1 MKIDS
6 SVELK
11 RVHGKEI
18 MDYLRKE
25 RRVTKKVM
33 AEELNLSFATVSN
46 ICNEMREKGYIQE
59 EAKEDTKVVGRTPK
73 TISIQ
78 YENLLSLCL
87 DLTRFG
93 WIRVCVLDYGNQM
106 VFDEKFAYEK
116 DCDVEAIVNLCREI
130 YEEQVLDT
138 FQEWQI
144 IGVGVA
150 VPGIFEKKTHHIVS
164 SEIEMFNNQ
173 PMKEMLSEALKKTV
187 YVDNESNL
195 CVLSEYM
202 QKRHGQEQENLIYIF
217 ADEGLGIGV
226 VANGNLICG
235 SRGYAPEICHMP
247 IGNPQMKC
255 HLCGNYGCV
264 ESDLRIQGYVEKY
277 RLYAGKELK
286 SYGEFL
292 NLIKEKDPEAGK
304 VLTENGEIFG
314 RLLSIL
320 NNMFNPDCIL
330 IGGGTTET
338 LKICL
343 QTSIEE
349 MKTRMLVAE
358 EDLPQIYLD
367 EESSTTMVKGA
378 SEMVFSKW
386 MPI

>member
-1 MKIDS
+1 
-6 SVELK
+6 
-11 RVHGKEI
+11 
-18 MDYLRKE
+18 
-25 RRVTKKVM
+25 M

-46 ICNEMREKGYIQE
+46 ICNEMREKGYILE

-73 TISIQ
+73 TISIR

-235 SRGYAPEICHMP
+235 SRGMRRKSVICP
-247 IGNPQMKC
+247 LAI
-255 HLCGNYGCV
+255 
-264 ESDLRIQGYVEKY
+264 LR
-277 RLYAGKELK
+277 
-286 SYGEFL
+286 
-292 NLIKEKDPEAGK
+292 
-304 VLTENGEIFG
+304 
-314 RLLSIL
+314 
-320 NNMFNPDCIL
+320 
-330 IGGGTTET
+330 
-338 LKICL
+338 
-343 QTSIEE
+343 
-349 MKTRMLVAE
+349 
-358 EDLPQIYLD
+358 
-367 EESSTTMVKGA
+367 
-378 SEMVFSKW
+378 
-386 MPI
+386 